1 MRIRASR
8 VMSRNI
14 CEVNMTDELELE
26 ERIMAQEFAHD
37 LAKDERL
44 EMFRTCRYCGKC
56 EVTKLSANWWAP
68 KFWCKEEI
76 SFHRYRKD

>member
-1 MRIRASR
+1 
-8 VMSRNI
+8 
-14 CEVNMTDELELE
+14 MTDELELE

-68 KFWCKEEI
+68 KFWCKEET
-76 SFHRYRKD
+76 RYTAPKETCDKWEELKDE